1 MFSFSNIIQLTFSGV
16 SLLNDSVS
24 VGFAHGFFGCCL
36 SLDRFNFCDLFSSAP
51 SFVRSTRCVLD
62 FFFFFLTVAA
72 FELFNT

>member
-24 VGFAHGFFGCCL
+24 VRFAHGFFGCCL
-36 SLDRFNFCDLFSSAP
+36 SLDRFNFCDLFSSA
-51 SFVRSTRCVLD
+51 VQDVCLT
-62 FFFFFLTVAA
+62 FFLLFFLTVAA